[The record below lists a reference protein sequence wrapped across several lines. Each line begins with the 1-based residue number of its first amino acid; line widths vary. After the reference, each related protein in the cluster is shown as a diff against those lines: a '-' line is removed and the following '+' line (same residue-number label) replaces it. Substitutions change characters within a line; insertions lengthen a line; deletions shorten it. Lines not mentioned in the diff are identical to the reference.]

1 MRQSGKNNRGRGRNR
16 RNGNG
21 HINRNT
27 TLDSNGP
34 DVRLRGNA
42 HQLYEKYKSLGDE
55 AYAAGERISAE
66 AYFQHA
72 DHYFRVHTATLTGS
86 EDGRPSTTPSPTPGV
101 TPEQPTPTSTPDAES
116 IAPESKAAE
125 GGEGAENPENN
136 GEDEAKAKPKT
147 LVLNMTGAK

>member
-86 EDGRPSTTPSPTPGV
+86 EDGRPASTTPGMTPGT
-101 TPEQPTPTSTPDAES
+101 TPEQSPTSAEK
-116 IAPESKAAE
+116 IAPETKASAE
-125 GGEGAENPENN
+125 GAEGSENPENN